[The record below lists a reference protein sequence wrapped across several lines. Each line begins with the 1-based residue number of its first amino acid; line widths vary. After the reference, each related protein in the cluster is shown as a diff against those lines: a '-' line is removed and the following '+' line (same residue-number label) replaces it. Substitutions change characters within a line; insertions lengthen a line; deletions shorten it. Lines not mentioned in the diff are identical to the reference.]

1 MYMNGPQRGDPG
13 SKDPCFIDGTHSY
26 DRALLCR
33 HDFDLFVLCA
43 ALFAPIDASL
53 HKFYATMVLAFG
65 VEILVHFYRTR
76 EGLVSLSEKTR
87 TGEHFFI

>member
-13 SKDPCFIDGTHSY
+13 SKDLCFIGGAHSY

-33 HDFDLFVLCA
+33 LDFDLFVHCA
-43 ALFAPIDASL
+43 ALLAPIDASL
-53 HKFYATMVLAFG
+53 HNFYATMVLAFG

-76 EGLVSLSEKTR
+76 EGFVNLS
-87 TGEHFFI
+87 